1 MTFKLIVAI
10 VPSGHCDAISQ
21 AAKAAGA
28 QGGTILP
35 GRGTAPN
42 NILSL
47 LGFGDSSKEILLSV
61 VPAQAEEKIRQ
72 AILDECQKKK
82 GRAGVL
88 FSIKVNSFIK
98 SGNGDDLCK
107 GENIMQESAYQ
118 MITAIINKG
127 YAEDAMAAARNA
139 GAGGGT
145 VLGGR
150 GTAREGDAKFFGVEI
165 VPEKET
171 LMILTPRE
179 KAAQIVDAIKG
190 LECFSKGGSGI
201 IFTTDASGFSLL
213 GQKASQAQ
221 NPARA

>member
-1 MTFKLIVAI
+1 MFKLLTVI
-10 VPSGHCDAISQ
+10 VPSGQCDAISQ

-28 QGGTILP
+28 PGGTIIP

-61 VPAQAEEKIRQ
+61 VPAEAEEKIRG
-72 AILDECQKKK
+72 AIAEECQKKK
-82 GRAGVL
+82 GRDGVL

-98 SGNGDDLCK
+98 SGSKADLCK
-107 GENIMQESAYQ
+107 EEKSMSDNSFQL
-118 MITAIINKG
+118 ITAIMNKG
-127 YAEDAMAAARNA
+127 YAEDAMAAARSA
-139 GAGGGT
+139 GASGGT

-165 VPEKET
+165 VPEKEM
-171 LMILTPRE
+171 LMILAPAD
-179 KAAQIVDAIKG
+179 KAAQIADAIKS

-201 IFTTDASGFSLL
+201 IYTTNAQDFSLL
-213 GQKASQAQ
+213 GKK
-221 NPARA
+221 

>member
-88 FSIKVNSFIK
+88 FSIKVYK
-98 SGNGDDLCK
+98 
-107 GENIMQESAYQ
+107 YRV
-118 MITAIINKG
+118 AISP
-127 YAEDAMAAARNA
+127 
-139 GAGGGT
+139 
-145 VLGGR
+145 L
-150 GTAREGDAKFFGVEI
+150 
-165 VPEKET
+165 
-171 LMILTPRE
+171 
-179 KAAQIVDAIKG
+179 
-190 LECFSKGGSGI
+190 
-201 IFTTDASGFSLL
+201 
-213 GQKASQAQ
+213 
-221 NPARA
+221 

>member
-1 MTFKLIVAI
+1 M
-10 VPSGHCDAISQ
+10 SD
-21 AAKAAGA
+21 
-28 QGGTILP
+28 
-35 GRGTAPN
+35 
-42 NILSL
+42 
-47 LGFGDSSKEILLSV
+47 
-61 VPAQAEEKIRQ
+61 
-72 AILDECQKKK
+72 
-82 GRAGVL
+82 
-88 FSIKVNSFIK
+88 NSFQ
-98 SGNGDDLCK
+98 L
-107 GENIMQESAYQ
+107 
-118 MITAIINKG
+118 ITAIMNKG
-127 YAEDAMAAARNA
+127 YAEDAMAAARSA

-150 GTAREGDAKFFGVEI
+150 GTAREGDEKFFGVEI